1 MEETSLIQDDNI
13 VIFYANET
21 RRKKCDSD
29 QTWCM
34 QRKTKPTSGGGGDT
48 LDEIREALV
57 DPSEVMETQVS
68 GDGSHVSS
76 KEGRNSSLAGDFVD
90 VDASETGIGA

>member
-1 MEETSLIQDDNI
+1 MY
-13 VIFYANET
+13 FET

-29 QTWCM
+29 QTWCT
-34 QRKTKPTSGGGGDT
+34 QRKTKSTSGGGDT

-57 DPSEVMETQVS
+57 DPSELMETQVS
-68 GDGSHVSS
+68 GVGSNGSS

-90 VDASETGIGA
+90 VDASETGIVA